1 MASSSSSSSSFSLSP
16 AHVDAFSR
24 DGFVVLPSFWSPATI
39 ARVRGAADALLASY
53 DPATTPRSVFSTDEQ
68 QRHSDAYFL
77 ASGDNVSFF
86 FEAEAVDA
94 STGALLVPKERAI
107 NKIGHNLH
115 ELVPAFREVSLEDAR
130 RRHPA
135 AQIGDTIADPLPPLE
150 YGRIAAQSAFIST
163 GYLRVGLSG
172 DYGIAWLLTRLV
184 GTARARELIAH
195 HEERCAV
202 IARACR
208 DTPRSAA
215 ELVPVLF
222 HRPLDPHQ
230 MSFAFS
236 ETLAHVNYMLR
247 RGSLTWADRADGV
260 ERVVAASDA

>member
-1 MASSSSSSSSFSLSP
+1 MASSSSSSSSFSPSP

-130 RRHPA
+130 
-135 AQIGDTIADPLPPLE
+135 L
-150 YGRIAAQSAFIST
+150 
-163 GYLRVGLSG
+163 
-172 DYGIAWLLTRLV
+172 GI
-184 GTARARELIAH
+184 
-195 HEERCAV
+195 
-202 IARACR
+202 IARALGF
-208 DTPRSAA
+208 
-215 ELVPVLF
+215 E
-222 HRPLDPHQ
+222 RPLDRLDLTADAPHPAQ
-230 MSFAFS
+230 QLLFVPDRMSHPGYI
-236 ETLAHVNYMLR
+236 E
-247 RGSLTWADRADGV
+247 
-260 ERVVAASDA
+260 